1 MPQAT
6 PPVTPDKG
14 PGPWA
19 LALALAL
26 HPGHTSD
33 LGGPRVELWATQP
46 PPLGPRLAARTLR
59 GDASSGG
66 ARGRG
71 DSTTHIPGS
80 AELQLADGRM

>member
-46 PPLGPRLAARTLR
+46 PPLGPVSTITPWVSQ
-59 GDASSGG
+59 ASGISFPQPCWD
-66 ARGRG
+66 
-71 DSTTHIPGS
+71 DS
-80 AELQLADGRM
+80 